1 MPDTRANKRA
11 RVEEDPSPSKSTSDV
26 TMVEA
31 KEAPVKEEEGSEDN
45 TEEDEGDPPKRSDAV
60 WYDDGNII
68 LQAGSLQFRVHKS
81 ILSKYSTV
89 FKDMFKV
96 PQPLP
101 TAENTLD
108 GCPIIKMEGDEDYN
122 WEWLLEL
129 LYDGR
134 RSYADSPRLEYSLV
148 ESLITLGDKYKFDHL
163 LKEGLSQFEETF
175 PRRLTFF
182 ASNEFPK
189 TGFDLDDDATLC
201 HIVDLAK
208 NFKIETSLP
217 ALYYFIL
224 IQKDFPVRGDGVGL
238 SLSLKLRQ
246 LSLSDIGLQAIL
258 HTGLTSVSGNE
269 TVFDSETIA
278 TLIVGRDRI
287 YKGMA
292 TRHFRWLWPDSRL
305 VPAAECTRQ
314 TSCRS
319 AIEASLIVLW
329 RPVPEVS
336 LALQPYNKALIGAG
350 LCRTCTAVVQAD
362 FQREQKAF
370 WRDLPTYFGLPAWAK
385 LSQGPR
391 PADPVDET

>member
-31 KEAPVKEEEGSEDN
+31 RGAPVKEEEGSEDN
-45 TEEDEGDPPKRSDAV
+45 TEEDESDPPKRSDAV

-68 LQAGSLQFRVHKS
+68 LQAGSLQFRSFCTMAEGPH
-81 ILSKYSTV
+81 ST
-89 FKDMFKV
+89 
-96 PQPLP
+96 P
-101 TAENTLD
+101 
-108 GCPIIKMEGDEDYN
+108 
-122 WEWLLEL
+122 
-129 LYDGR
+129 

-163 LKEGLSQFEETF
+163 LKEALGQFEETF

-182 ASNEFPK
+182 ASKEFPK

-224 IQKDFPVRGDGVGL
+224 IQKNFP
-238 SLSLKLRQ
+238 
-246 LSLSDIGLQAIL
+246 AIL

-278 TLIVGRDRI
+278 TLIAGRDRI

-292 TRHFRWLWPDSRL
+292 THHFRWLWPDSRL

-362 FQREQKAF
+362 FQKEQKAF
-370 WRDLPTYFGLPAWAK
+370 WRELPTYFGLPAWDK

-391 PADPVDET
+391 PADPADET